1 MIEIQTSLQ
10 NTDLPFIGK
19 YGDII
24 AASAP
29 AAWWQVGTEY
39 LTQESGLASAV
50 AARIGSVPIIQ
61 PTGTRQ
67 PSVVASAFGVYPGLD
82 FDGDDDLMY
91 TASIPYSKTG
101 AFSWVWAGR
110 VNEGAAAQC
119 VMSLF
124 GTLAQGVQIIIQ
136 PTRKVAMWCA
146 SGFVESVANLFNW
159 GDALLIVLASDQ
171 TTARLYVN
179 GTLVASVAHD
189 NNITAAELR
198 WGGAQSGL
206 QAADH
211 RLAECLIY
219 PRSLHA
225 DLGLIRTLSA
235 RAREYYGAGA

>member
-10 NTDLPFIGK
+10 NTDLPIVGK

-24 AASAP
+24 ATSAP
-29 AAWWQVGTEY
+29 AAWWQVGTEF
-39 LTQESGLASAV
+39 LTQESSLASAI
-50 AARIGSVPIIQ
+50 APKIGSVPIIQ

-67 PSVVASAFGVYPGLD
+67 PSVVASTFGIYPGLD
-82 FDGDDDLMY
+82 FDGVDDLMY
-91 TASIPYSKTG
+91 SAIPYTKTG

-110 VNEGAAAQC
+110 VAERAEPQC

-124 GTLAQGVQIIIQ
+124 GTVAQGVQIMVQ
-136 PTRKVAMWCA
+136 PTRRVAMWCGN
-146 SGFVESVANLFNW
+146 GFAESAANLFDW
-159 GDALLIVLASDQ
+159 GDALFIVLASDQ
-171 TTARLYVN
+171 STARLYLN
-179 GTLVASVAHD
+179 GALVASVAHD
-189 NNITAAELR
+189 NNITAGELR

-225 DLGLIRTLSA
+225 DLGLIRTLAA